1 MKKLILLGA
10 MLAMVLVAV
19 SPALAQIAGE
29 AGLEEV
35 ESGGA
40 TGSSEVANKGN
51 LVNQCAAILNA
62 TQSGNPAA
70 VAALPQYITETDD
83 IEISGSTIAISPE
96 LASECNQVIEVKGKE
111 EKKPEVKV
119 EVKAPKVE
127 VKPGEAPKV
136 EVKAEAPKVEVK
148 ALPKTG
154 GEASLLAL
162 GAGALLVAGGLLVRR
177 IIR

>member
-1 MKKLILLGA
+1 LKKLVLLAA

-19 SPALAQIAGE
+19 APAFAQIGAG
-29 AGLEEV
+29 AGQEEI

-40 TGSSEVANKGN
+40 EGAVGVTNKGD
-51 LVNQCAAILNA
+51 LANQCAALLNA
-62 TQSGNPAA
+62 VQTGNATAA
-70 VAALPQYITETDD
+70 AGIAQYLGATDD
-83 IEISGSTIAISPE
+83 IEIAGSSIALSPE
-96 LASECNQVIEVKGKE
+96 LASECNQTISVKGKE

-119 EVKAPKVE
+119 EVK
-127 VKPGEAPKV
+127 PGAPKV